1 MEHQFSK
8 DAKNLVGS
16 PMFKMMARVQ
26 ELEKSGKKIIHFEI
40 GDPDFSTPQ
49 RITDAAIDALKAG
62 ETHYVNSSGMAQLRD
77 AICDSTE
84 KDLGWRPEREQ
95 VVVAPAISFIYF
107 TVRALVNPG
116 EEVIV
121 AEPGYSSYF
130 STFDFIGVKAVTVP
144 VFEKNNFRLAAADLE
159 KAITPKT
166 RLVILTSPSNP
177 TGAMM
182 TKENLTAIYKL
193 AEKHNFYI
201 LSDEVYKKMTYDLP
215 FSSISANDRCQ
226 ERVIILDGFSKAYAM
241 TGWRL
246 GYSIAP
252 KPIAEKLG
260 LMIQTVISN
269 VPPFI
274 QLAGVEALS
283 GDQSSI
289 KVMMDEYRKR
299 KDVMIKGFNEL
310 PGVSCIDPDGA
321 FYAFPN
327 IQKTGMTSKEFAEFI
342 LEKANVA
349 LLPGTDFGPHGE
361 GYLRVTFATSLSNI
375 EEGLR
380 RMKEALSKK

>member
-1 MEHQFSK
+1 MDHRFSK
-8 DAKNLVGS
+8 DANNLVGS

-40 GDPDFSTPQ
+40 GDPDFSTP
-49 RITDAAIDALKAG
+49 RHITDAAIDALKAG
-62 ETHYVNSSGMAQLRD
+62 ETHYVNSSGMAELRD
-77 AICDSTE
+77 AICVATE
-84 KDLGWRPEREQ
+84 KDLGWKPDREQ
-95 VVVAPAISFIYF
+95 VIVAPAISFIYF
-107 TVRALVNPG
+107 VVRALVNPG

-130 STFDFIGVKAVTVP
+130 STFNFIGVKAVTVP
-144 VFEKNNFRLAAADLE
+144 VFEKNNFRLSATDLE
-159 KAITPKT
+159 KAITSKT
-166 RLVILTSPSNP
+166 RLLILTSPSNP
-177 TGAMM
+177 TGAMIP
-182 TKENLTAIYKL
+182 KEELGAIYEL
-193 AEKHNFYI
+193 AQKHNFYI

-215 FSSISANDRCQ
+215 FSSISANDHCQ

-252 KPIAEKLG
+252 KAIAEKLG

-274 QLAGVEALS
+274 QMAGVKALL
-283 GDQSSI
+283 GDQSNI
-289 KVMMDEYRKR
+289 AAMMNEYRRR
-299 KDVMIKGFNEL
+299 KDVMIKGFNDL

-327 IQKTGMTSKEFAEFI
+327 VQKTGMTSKEFAEFI
-342 LEKANVA
+342 LENANVA

-361 GYLRVTFATSLSNI
+361 GYVRVTFATSLDNI
-375 EEGLR
+375 EKGLR
-380 RMKEALSKK
+380 RMKDALSKQ